1 MLSIKN
7 LYVGN
12 LQWKT
17 TEDDLK
23 ELFSHYG
30 TVNSATIIMDRETG
44 RSKGFGFVEMNS
56 NEEADEAVKNLNEKE
71 LGGRNL
77 KINEA
82 RQRPNRGSFA

>member
-1 MLSIKN
+1 MLSGKN

-17 TEDDLK
+17 TEEDLM
-23 ELFSHYG
+23 ELFGHYG
-30 TVNSATIIMDRETG
+30 TVDSATIITDRETG
-44 RSKGFGFVEMNS
+44 RSKGFGFIEMS
-56 NEEADEAVKNLNEKE
+56 TNEEADDAMKNLNEKE

-82 RQRPNRGSFA
+82 KKRTNRGSFA

>member
-1 MLSIKN
+1 MLPNKN

-12 LQWKT
+12 LQWGT
-17 TEDDLK
+17 TEEDLK

-30 TVNSATIIMDRETG
+30 TVNSVTVIKDRETS
-44 RSKGFGFVEMNS
+44 RSKGFGFVEMGT
-56 NEEADEAVKNLNEKE
+56 NEEADDAMKNLNEKE

-82 RQRPNRGSFA
+82 IQKPNRRSFA